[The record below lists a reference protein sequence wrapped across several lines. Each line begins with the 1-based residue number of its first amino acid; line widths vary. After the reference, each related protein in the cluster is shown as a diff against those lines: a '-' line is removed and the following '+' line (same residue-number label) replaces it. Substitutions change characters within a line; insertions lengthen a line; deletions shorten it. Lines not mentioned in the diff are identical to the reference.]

1 MLLGNQSVL
10 NKSLARFTNGTA
22 TAGAYA
28 ANTRANY
35 SNPAVNKSRIIYWSS
50 KQSLPDGYKI
60 GDAIFPPLKSGGIA
74 STTNIAGAGALT
86 AAAISAKLAEA
97 LLSGSGDL
105 SAGLSVITPGA
116 ATIAGTGAVSADVQ
130 AVSALTVT
138 ITGSGSISADL
149 SAVVPME
156 AVLSGQASLSP
167 NLTGLGKLE
176 ASITPFAD
184 LSPQSLASAVMNSTV
199 ETGYN
204 LEEALRLILSAVA
217 GKVSGAG
224 GSTITIRS
232 VTDGTSRIVA
242 TVDSNGNRS
251 SIVYDV
257 GDE

>member
-1 MLLGNQSVL
+1 MLIGNMSVL

-74 STTNIAGAGALT
+74 SSTNISGSGSLT
-86 AAAISAKLAEA
+86 AEGISAKLATA
-97 LLSGSGDL
+97 TLDGVGDL
-105 SAGLSVITPGA
+105 TAALSVITPGEA
-116 ATIAGTGAVSADVQ
+116 ALSGSGSVSADIL
-130 AVSALTVT
+130 AVSSLLSA
-138 ITGSGSISADL
+138 ISGSGSVSADL
-149 SAVVPME
+149 SAVIPAE
-156 AVLSGQASLSP
+156 AALSGSGSMSP
-167 NLTGLGKLE
+167 NLTGTGRLE
-176 ASITPFAD
+176 ASITPFTA
-184 LSPQSLASAVMNSTV
+184 LSPESLASAVMNSTV